1 MKSLLTGGNVSA
13 TDELLGGK
21 MSISVS
27 RTSTATVL
35 SNVPRDIREIE
46 RQAPRPSGFAALL
59 ARVFGAKHN

>member
-1 MKSLLTGGNVSA
+1 
-13 TDELLGGK
+13 

-27 RTSTATVL
+27 RTTTATVL

-59 ARVFGAKHN
+59 ARVFGAKHK